1 MLHHEKKNPY
11 LWHNDYE
18 QCSLY
23 AAKGTHCRKRVRGRM
38 YHLLLKLL
46 QFLSTSVA
54 LVGPMLQLNSMTA
67 LDDMVKYFN

>member
-1 MLHHEKKNPY
+1 
-11 LWHNDYE
+11 
-18 QCSLY
+18 
-23 AAKGTHCRKRVRGRM
+23 M